1 MKIERI
7 IKHLFK
13 PVPTLMLL
21 RNIMQIKVQLFV
33 FIVSNYNYQLLVWYL
48 YFTADLKNHTH
59 YCFIT

>member
-1 MKIERI
+1 
-7 IKHLFK
+7 
-13 PVPTLMLL
+13 MLL